1 MKGINMNDLYYT
13 DTAKDYRKKL
23 QDIGDQIAEL
33 QYKLHNLQKQ
43 GNDIA
48 EEYQI
53 YLGLK
58 EPKKEESDVK
68 ES

>member
-1 MKGINMNDLYYT
+1 MDDLYYT
-13 DTAKDYRKKL
+13 EVAKDYRRKL
-23 QDIGDQIAEL
+23 QDIFNQCAEL

-43 GNDIA
+43 GNEIA
-48 EEYQI
+48 KEYEV

-58 EPKKEESDVK
+58 EKDPEVPLEGGSNVK

>member
-1 MKGINMNDLYYT
+1 MNDLYYT

-23 QDIGDQIAEL
+23 QEIGDRCAEL
-33 QYKLHNLQKQ
+33 QYQLHNLQKQ
-43 GNDIA
+43 GNEIA

>member
-1 MKGINMNDLYYT
+1 MNDLYYT

-23 QDIGDQIAEL
+23 QDIGDQCAEL

-43 GNDIA
+43 GNEIA
-48 EEYQI
+48 EEYQV

-58 EPKKEESDVK
+58 EPKKEETDVK